1 MRWHAFGTDVD
12 SIATNS
18 SSALPNPPPQTH
30 KTQEGAEGG
39 GGGGGIRGLGYT
51 LSEPELQ
58 VVGTTRSGRAVK
70 SAAPMPPPRPPA
82 AKKLKTAK
90 QQQQQQEEE
99 EAKEEQEGAAGVI
112 GDGTAVDTEGKD
124 ANDWVCG
131 ICDEL
136 ERSDKD
142 RLVLCDG
149 PCRGAFHQS
158 CLGLS
163 SEEVDAMA
171 EWFCEQCTEGE
182 HTVRF
187 GRSLLVMMG
196 SARIPSLLPTYLPT

>member
-1 MRWHAFGTDVD
+1 LRLVRVSPIHPTQ
-12 SIATNS
+12 
-18 SSALPNPPPQTH
+18 PPPRTH
-30 KTQEGAEGG
+30 SQEGEQGG
-39 GGGGGIRGLGYT
+39 SAPLGYAIV
-51 LSEPELQ
+51 EPELQ

-70 SAAPMPPPRPPA
+70 SAAPLAQAKAKPPA
-82 AKKLKTAK
+82 AKKQKRA
-90 QQQQQQEEE
+90 QQPQEEE
-99 EAKEEQEGAAGVI
+99 EEGEAVGEE
-112 GDGTAVDTEGKD
+112 GDEQQGTAVDTEGKD

-136 ERSDKD
+136 ERSDQD

-149 PCRGAFHQS
+149 PCHGAFHQS

-182 HTVRF
+182 HTVR
-187 GRSLLVMMG
+187 GVALCGWRRRQRACWMCVCARALSLVCVSPSG
-196 SARIPSLLPTYLPT
+196 HPPPSLT